1 MMQYKIEDIQA
12 LYREVHRKTNE
23 GIEKGNNYYN
33 ENNIPEY
40 PFDSWKTLQKS
51 SEMSKKAENDAWNM
65 YFDKLEQLYPGC
77 LSSKEFA
84 RFYASHLSQLN
95 GFYGQRITQF
105 YDRFSGEGQ
114 IGLIENFSYN
124 DYTQIFPE
132 AVKRLEHDIL
142 ANIEVGDYAK
152 LNLYYDGKD
161 TEEISSLSIE
171 DAVEESEGKKGKI
184 REKGLLIR
192 KVLAGRWNEEEQQF
206 MQDEYSNE
214 AVFVPIQDFSKARV
228 WNESETELSEI
239 FENMTEQ
246 IKGLPYKNMIGLLK
260 QMKLFPSIEQ
270 KREKAGTHEISE
282 IAGIVSDRIPENIN
296 KVISEISL
304 QMQEK
309 QQEDEHTM
317 DD

>member
-12 LYREVHRKTNE
+12 LYREVHRKINE

-142 ANIEVGDYAK
+142 TAIEAGDYER
-152 LNLYYDGKD
+152 LNLYYEGKD
-161 TEEISSLSIE
+161 TEEISSLDIAAAS
-171 DAVEESEGKKGKI
+171 EESDGKKGKVH
-184 REKGLLIR
+184 ENGLVIR

-206 MQDEYSNE
+206 MQDEYSDE
-214 AVFVPIQDFSKARV
+214 AVFVPMNDFSKAKV
-228 WNESETELSEI
+228 WNENESELSEI
-239 FENMTEQ
+239 FGNMAEK
-246 IKGLPYKNMIGLLK
+246 IKSLPYKNMIGLLK
-260 QMKLFPSIEQ
+260 QMRLFPSIEP
-270 KREKAGTHEISE
+270 KREKTGTHEISE
-282 IAGIVSDRIPENIN
+282 VSEVISDRLPENIN
-296 KVISEISL
+296 KVISDIST
-304 QMQEK
+304 QMQGK
-309 QQEDEHTM
+309 QKEDEHTIE
-317 DD
+317 